1 MGCMGLR
8 VISQTFDQMGHLHP
22 CFLLHFSFSL
32 TTVFFFLSQPLLKN
46 QFYKHNVME
55 VKAL

>member
-32 TTVFFFLSQPLLKN
+32 TTVFFFFITTTTEESIL
-46 QFYKHNVME
+46 
-55 VKAL
+55 